1 MTFEYSSGY
10 PTIRHPVFGQD
21 VVATSQPLAAQA
33 GLQMLAAGGNAVD
46 AAIATA
52 IALTVVE
59 PCSNGIGSDAFAI
72 VWDGHQLHGLNAS
85 GRSPAAWTTDHFA
98 QYEQMPIWG
107 WDAITTPGAVSS
119 WVELSKKFGTLPFA
133 QLFAPAISYARDGF
147 IVTPEIARRWKLSF
161 DRLNTYPG
169 FAEVFSRN
177 GVTPGPGQLWT
188 LPAHARGLELIADT
202 GGTAFY
208 SGEIAAA
215 IIASAKENGG
225 VMTKSDLEE
234 HQADWVGTISKS
246 YRGYEVHEIPPNG
259 QGITA
264 LIALGIMEHLEIDSL
279 DPDSPEAQHLQIEAI
294 KVAFA
299 DSYRYISDPKTQEFD
314 PELLLDE
321 RYLAERASLISAAT
335 AQNFMPGEPRASGT
349 VYLTSA
355 DKNGMMVSMIQSNY
369 MGFGSGVVIPE
380 FGISLQNRG
389 NGFVLDP
396 AHPNAVG
403 PKKRPFHTIIP
414 GFLTQEGR
422 AQMSFGVMGGHMQPQ
437 GHMQTLIRMLNY
449 RMHPQA
455 ACDAPRF
462 RWNKGLNINL
472 EETFSLATRA
482 GLAKLGHEIVEKSDS
497 SVDFGSGQFIWR
509 LEDGYV
515 AATDPRSGGTAAVR

>member
-1 MTFEYSSGY
+1 MSFDYATGY
-10 PTIRHPVFGQD
+10 PTVRHPAFGQD

-33 GLQMLAAGGNAVD
+33 GLEIIARGGNAVD
-46 AAIATA
+46 GAIATA

-72 VWDGHQLHGLNAS
+72 VWDGKELHGLNAS
-85 GRSPAAWTTDHFA
+85 GRAPQAWNLDYFSK
-98 QYEQMPIWG
+98 YESMPVWG
-107 WDAITTPGAVSS
+107 WDAITVPGAVSS
-119 WVELSKKFGTLPFA
+119 WVELSNKFGKLPFA
-133 QLFAPAISYARDGF
+133 ELFEPAIRYARDGF
-147 IVTPEIARRWKLSF
+147 IVTPEIARRWRLSY
-161 DRLNTYPG
+161 DRLHTYPG
-169 FAEVFSRN
+169 FAQAFSRD

-188 LPAHARGLELIADT
+188 LPGHARGLEVIAQT
-202 GGTAFY
+202 KGEAFY
-208 SGEIAAA
+208 NGEIAEA
-215 IIASAKENGG
+215 IIQSAKTHGG
-225 VMTKSDLEE
+225 LMSRVDLEE

-264 LIALGIMEHLEIDSL
+264 LIALGILEHLDIDSL
-279 DPDSPEAQHLQIEAI
+279 DPDSPESQHLQIEAM

-299 DSYRYISDPKTQEFD
+299 DSYRYVSDAATMEFN
-314 PELLLDE
+314 PELLLSDS
-321 RYLAERASLISAAT
+321 YLAQRAQLISKHQ
-335 AQNFMPGEPRASGT
+335 AQTFMPGEPKSSGT
-349 VYLTSA
+349 VYLTTA
-355 DKNGMMVSMIQSNY
+355 DKAGMMVSMIQSNY

-380 FGISLQNRG
+380 YGISLQNRG

-396 AHPNAVG
+396 LHPNALG

-414 GFLTQEGR
+414 GFLTQQGK

-437 GHMQTLIRMLNY
+437 GHVQTLVRMLNY

-472 EETFSLATRA
+472 ESTFAQSTHEA
-482 GLAKLGHEIVEKSDS
+482 LAKLGHDIVPKSDS
-497 SVDFGSGQFIWR
+497 AVDFGSGQFIWR
-509 LEDGYV
+509 LEDGYL